1 MSLLTIGKSGLFAAQ
16 AALSTAGHNITNANV
31 PGFSRQ
37 GVVQETAVSSGGG
50 NTFYGNGTQI
60 GQVKRYSDEFLNAQV
75 RNAQAATS
83 GLEAYQAQVTQI
95 DNMLSDATSGLSP
108 ALQDM
113 FAAVQNLTSDKAGAP
128 SRTALLSAAD
138 TLASR
143 FQSMNG
149 RLEEMRKG
157 VNAELSSGVT
167 LVNSYA
173 SQIADLNDQIG
184 KLAGGSSTNLPNDL
198 LDKRDQLVM
207 DLSKQVKATVIA
219 GDNNSLTV
227 SIGSGQP
234 LVVGTHAFQLAAE
247 GSATDQTRVSIGYVT
262 NGKTVPLA
270 ESALT
275 GGAIGGLLEF
285 RAKSLD
291 PAQNSLGRIA
301 IGLAATFNEQHHLGV
316 DANGKPGGDFFT
328 ILPAEVTKDVHNNLT
343 STTTVEAKVRDATQ
357 LTTSDY
363 KVAFDG
369 TNYSVTRL
377 SDNRKTVISPFPQS
391 EPQTIDGLDFAIAG
405 KAAAGD
411 NYLVRPTVNGAANF
425 KLALTDPAQIAA
437 AAPVSTSIETT
448 NKGSARIDV
457 GAVEKTYL
465 VSMMGSPIKLGYN
478 GATATLS
485 GFPAKEAVTMTAAG
499 MTTSYPP
506 GTAVPFQD
514 GASYSV
520 GGYEFTLAGTPADG
534 DVFSIG
540 TPSPLKLS
548 YDGTN
553 GSLAGFP
560 AALPVSMTVGGV
572 TTKYAAGDSVPFR
585 DGASYAVGGMSF
597 SMSGAPIDGDT
608 FSIKT
613 GSGDGDTRN
622 AGLLGDLQTKNVFDG
637 GRTTY
642 QSAYAQL
649 VGNVG
654 NKTREV
660 QVNAASSDALLE
672 QVQNAAQNVSGV
684 NLDEEAANLLKYQQA
699 YQAAGKV
706 MQIADSIFNTLLQ
719 IAS

>member
-1 MSLLTIGKSGLFAAQ
+1 MSLLSIGKSGLFAAQ
-16 AALSTAGHNITNANV
+16 AALSTTGHNITNANV

-37 GVVQETAVSSGGG
+37 GVIQETATSSGGG
-50 NTFYGNGTQI
+50 NAFYGNGTQI

-83 GLEAYQAQVTQI
+83 GLEAYQAQVSQI

-113 FAAVQNLTSDKAGAP
+113 FAAVQNLTGDKAGLP
-128 SRTALLSAAD
+128 SRGALMSAAD
-138 TLASR
+138 TLAAR
-143 FQSMNG
+143 FQGMNDQ
-149 RLEEMRKG
+149 LEEMRKG
-157 VNAELSSGVT
+157 VNSELSSGVG

-184 KLAGGSSTNLPNDL
+184 KLVGNSSTSLPNDL

-207 DLSKQVKATVIA
+207 DLSKQIKTTVVP

-227 SIGSGQP
+227 SIGTGQP
-234 LVVGTHAFQLAAE
+234 LVVGTHAYQLVAE
-247 GSATDQTRVSIGYVT
+247 GSPTDQTRVSIGYVT
-262 NGKTVPLA
+262 NGKSVPLA

-285 RAKSLD
+285 RSKSLD
-291 PAQNSLGRIA
+291 TAQNALGRIA
-301 IGLAATFNEQHHLGV
+301 IGLAASFNDQHHLGV
-316 DANGKPGGDFFT
+316 DANGNPGGDFFT
-328 ILPAEVTKDVHNNLT
+328 ILPAEVTKDIRNNLT
-343 STTTVEAKVRDATQ
+343 STTTVAATVRDATQ

-363 KVAFDG
+363 KVSFDG
-369 TNYSVTRL
+369 AKYSVTRL
-377 SDNRKTVISPFPQS
+377 SDNKNTVISPFPQS
-391 EPQTIDGLDFAIAG
+391 EPQLIDGLDFAIAG

-425 KLALTDPAQIAA
+425 KLALTDASQIAA
-437 AAPVSTSIETT
+437 AAPTATSIATS
-448 NKGSARIDV
+448 NKGSAKIGAGAID
-457 GAVEKTYL
+457 KSYL
-465 VSMMGSPIKLGYN
+465 VSPMGSPLKLSYS
-478 GATATLS
+478 GATGTLS
-485 GFPAKEAVTMTAAG
+485 GFPAKEAVTMTAG
-499 MTTSYPP
+499 GVTTAYPP
-506 GTAVPFQD
+506 GAAVPFAD
-514 GASYSV
+514 GASYAV
-520 GGYEFTLAGTPADG
+520 GGYEFTLGGAPADG
-534 DVFSIG
+534 AVLQVG

-548 YDGTN
+548 YDGAT

-560 AALPVSMTVGGV
+560 AALPVSVTIGGV
-572 TTKYAAGDSVPFR
+572 TTRYAAGDSVPFK

-597 SMSGAPIDGDT
+597 SMTGAPLDKDS
-608 FSIKT
+608 FSIQT

-622 AGLLGDLQTKNVFDG
+622 AGLLGDLQTKNIFDG
-637 GRTTY
+637 GKTTY

-649 VGNVG
+649 VGTVG

-660 QVNAASSDALLE
+660 QVNAESSGALLE

-719 IAS
+719 IAQ